1 MKLGLK
7 FGLETLTKENMQ
19 FARQMGVTHIVVHS
33 PRLGDDWGHLGRQR
47 HHSAVSTA
55 QDGVLDYF
63 ELLRMKKFVDSCD
76 LELCAIENLPG
87 DHMYPIVH
95 ALPERDAQIAKVCT
109 SIENMGKVGIPIL
122 GYYFSLAGVSGHW
135 RAYGSGG
142 GRGDAGLKSFDYAL
156 VKDAPPIVDEE
167 VSVEEMWS
175 RLAYFLERV
184 VPVAEK
190 VGVKLAAHQD
200 DPPAESLFGTGRLLT
215 NHDAMQRLID
225 LVPSEHNGLE
235 FCQGT
240 VAEMGPEK
248 TVEAVS
254 RFATQGKIFYVHFRN
269 VRGGFPKFDV
279 VFIDEGAVNMIAAL
293 KAYRDAGYD
302 GVITPDHT
310 PRVIADEGGLRGK
323 AFALGY
329 IRAGLQALDLLD

>member
-135 RAYGSGG
+135 RAYDSGG

-190 VGVKLAAHQD
+190 AGVKLAAHQD
-200 DPPAESLFGTGRLLT
+200 DPPADSLFGTGRLLT
-215 NHDAMQRLID
+215 NHDAIQRLID

-254 RFATQGKIFYVHFRN
+254 RFAAQGKIFYVHFRN
-269 VRGGFPKFDV
+269 VRGGFPKFDE
-279 VFIDEGAVNMIAAL
+279 VFIDEGDVNMIAAL

-329 IRAGLQALDLLD
+329 IRAGLQALELLD

>member
-109 SIENMGKVGIPIL
+109 TIENMGKVGIPIL

-190 VGVKLAAHQD
+190 AGVKLAAHQD

-269 VRGGFPKFDV
+269 VRGGFPKFDE
-279 VFIDEGAVNMIAAL
+279 VFIDEGDVNMIAAL

-329 IRAGLQALDLLD
+329 MRAGLQALELLD

>member
-109 SIENMGKVGIPIL
+109 TIENMGKVGIPIL

-175 RLAYFLERV
+175 RLAYFLDRV

-190 VGVKLAAHQD
+190 AGVKLAAHQD

-269 VRGGFPKFDV
+269 VRGGFPKFDE
-279 VFIDEGAVNMIAAL
+279 VFIDEGDVNMIAAL

-329 IRAGLQALDLLD
+329 IRAGLQALELLD

>member
-190 VGVKLAAHQD
+190 AGVKLAAHQD

-269 VRGGFPKFDV
+269 VRGGFPKFDE
-279 VFIDEGAVNMIAAL
+279 VFIDEGDVNMIAAL

-329 IRAGLQALDLLD
+329 MRAGLQALELLD

>member
-19 FARQMGVTHIVVHS
+19 FAQQMGVTHIVVHS

-190 VGVKLAAHQD
+190 AGVKLAAHQD

-248 TVEAVS
+248 TVEAVR
-254 RFATQGKIFYVHFRN
+254 RFAKQGKIFYVHFRN
-269 VRGGFPKFDV
+269 VRGGFPKFDE
-279 VFIDEGAVNMIAAL
+279 VFIDEGDVNMIAAL

-329 IRAGLQALDLLD
+329 MRAGLQALELLD

>member
-19 FARQMGVTHIVVHS
+19 FAQQMGVTHIVVHS

-135 RAYGSGG
+135 RAYSSGG

-190 VGVKLAAHQD
+190 AGVKLAAHQD

-269 VRGGFPKFDV
+269 VRGGFPKFDE
-279 VFIDEGAVNMIAAL
+279 VFIDEGDVNMIAAL

-329 IRAGLQALDLLD
+329 MRAGLQALELLD

>member
-109 SIENMGKVGIPIL
+109 TIENMGKVGIPIL

-175 RLAYFLERV
+175 RLAYFLDRV

-190 VGVKLAAHQD
+190 AGVKHAAHQD

-269 VRGGFPKFDV
+269 VRGGFPKFDE
-279 VFIDEGAVNMIAAL
+279 VFIDEGDVNMIAAL

-329 IRAGLQALDLLD
+329 MRAGLQALELLD

>member
-7 FGLETLTKENMQ
+7 FGLETLTKENLQ
-19 FARQMGVTHIVVHS
+19 FAQQMGVTHIVVHG
-33 PRLGDDWGHLGRQR
+33 PQLGD
-47 HHSAVSTA
+47 A
-55 QDGVLDYF
+55 GVLDYF
-63 ELLRMKKFVDSCD
+63 EMLRMKKFVDSFG

-87 DHMYPIVH
+87 DHMHPITH
-95 ALPERDAQIAKVCT
+95 ATPERDAQLDKICT

-142 GRGDAGLKSFDYAL
+142 GRGDAGLKSFDYDL
-156 VKDAPPIVDEE
+156 VKDEPPIVDKSE
-167 VSVEEMWS
+167 SVEEM
-175 RLAYFLERV
+175 RARMAYFLERV
-184 VPVAEK
+184 VPVAENA
-190 VGVKLAAHQD
+190 GVKLAAHQD

-225 LVPSEHNGLE
+225 LVPSECNGLE

-248 TVEAVS
+248 TIEAVS
-254 RFATQGKIFYVHFRN
+254 RFAGQGKIFYVHFRN
-269 VRGGFPKFDV
+269 VRGGFPKFDE
-279 VFIDEGAVNMIAAL
+279 VFIDEGDVNMIAAL

-310 PRVIADEGGLRGK
+310 PRVVGDEGYGHRGR

-329 IRAGLQALDLLD
+329 IRAGMQALELLD